1 MGNFK
6 LVCPCLLGVEGLVAE
21 ELRRMDAENVEPQNG
36 RVFFEGSQELIARAN
51 LSSRY
56 SERVLILMGNFRAL
70 SFEELFQSVKALPWE
85 QFIGKQDRFPV
96 KGRSLDSKLASVP
109 DCQSIIK
116 KAIVERLKRHYRI
129 PWFEETGRLYQ
140 IQFLI
145 LKDTVSVMIDTTGA
159 GLHKRGYRANST
171 QAPIKETLAAAMVH
185 LSRVRSDAYFLDPFC
200 GSGTILIEAALY
212 AFHIAPGLH
221 RKFISESWSGL
232 SPSVWRK
239 ERERAVDLIKRDAD
253 FIGVGYDID
262 PQALELTLAN
272 AKKAGVGSKIRV
284 EKRGISEFQLDKE
297 YGCVICNPPYGERL
311 LDVRQ
316 AEDLYRIMGK
326 VFERRHG
333 WSYGII
339 SPDDLFETC
348 FGRKAD
354 KRRKLYNGMLKCQY
368 YQYFK

>member
-116 KAIVERLKRHYRI
+116 KAIVERLKQHYRI

-140 IQFLI
+140 IQFLS
-145 LKDTVSVMIDTTGA
+145 LKDTVSVMIDTCLLYTSQHPPQRVGNIS
-159 GLHKRGYRANST
+159 LRSN
-171 QAPIKETLAAAMVH
+171 AA
-185 LSRVRSDAYFLDPFC
+185 YPK
-200 GSGTILIEAALY
+200 G
-212 AFHIAPGLH
+212 
-221 RKFISESWSGL
+221 
-232 SPSVWRK
+232 
-239 ERERAVDLIKRDAD
+239 
-253 FIGVGYDID
+253 
-262 PQALELTLAN
+262 
-272 AKKAGVGSKIRV
+272 
-284 EKRGISEFQLDKE
+284 GI
-297 YGCVICNPPYGERL
+297 I
-311 LDVRQ
+311 
-316 AEDLYRIMGK
+316 LYRVHVINQVGFSAITH
-326 VFERRHG
+326 VFKG
-333 WSYGII
+333 
-339 SPDDLFETC
+339 LV
-348 FGRKAD
+348 
-354 KRRKLYNGMLKCQY
+354 LQ
-368 YQYFK
+368 